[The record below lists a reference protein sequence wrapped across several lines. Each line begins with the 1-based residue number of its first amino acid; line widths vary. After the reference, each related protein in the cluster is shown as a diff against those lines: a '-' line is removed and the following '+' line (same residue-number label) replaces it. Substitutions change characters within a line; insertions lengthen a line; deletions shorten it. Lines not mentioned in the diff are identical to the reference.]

1 MIPPCASV
9 WLTVKSV
16 LSECNA
22 ICIIEEQCGSFG
34 RSGPTAPPSDH
45 PEGLQKVLQH
55 SWFQI
60 MHLEYVSSLN
70 TSKYKHINEIYTKK
84 IYNVVRMVFKSFP
97 AFEALWQLSAG
108 ARCKKK
114 KKKHTN
120 THRVSTF
127 TSLFPCLDN
136 FHQVA
141 ELIWH
146 LSHLSTSPISRYS
159 KLFKPVSQEP
169 TDVLGPAENP
179 QQHHVKSSS
188 PLHTRCRQ
196 RRWPMHTHIYTLLSV
211 TAYHRGCRR
220 HALTSQLNR
229 ERPGTARS
237 SITRTHRS
245 QTHTHTQIRG
255 REREQWQECLS
266 AC

>member
-1 MIPPCASV
+1 
-9 WLTVKSV
+9 
-16 LSECNA
+16 
-22 ICIIEEQCGSFG
+22 
-34 RSGPTAPPSDH
+34 
-45 PEGLQKVLQH
+45 
-55 SWFQI
+55 

-70 TSKYKHINEIYTKK
+70 TSKYKHINKIYT
-84 IYNVVRMVFKSFP
+84 IYIYIHNVVRMVFKSFP
-97 AFEALWQLSAG
+97 ASEALWQLSAG
-108 ARCKKK
+108 ARCEKKQK
-114 KKKHTN
+114 NTN
-120 THRVSTF
+120 THQVSTF

-179 QQHHVKSSS
+179 QQHHVKSSF
-188 PLHTRCRQ
+188 PPHTRCRQ
-196 RRWPMHTHIYTLLSV
+196 RCWPMHTHIYTLLSV

-245 QTHTHTQIRG
+245 QTHTQIRG
-255 REREQWQECLS
+255 REREQWQECLP